1 MVLVLTEAEAREL
14 ISLRDIGACVE
25 AVASA
30 YRALGAGAAMN
41 LPRGRLRFPLA
52 DGAHHYFLNV
62 IPGAV
67 PALDVCA
74 VRLDSATYEAPPGVP
89 RAQRRMRDDRFTGL
103 VLLFG
108 TSTGELLA
116 ILPDF
121 TISGLRVGA
130 LSGTVAAVLARTDAA
145 RVGLFGT
152 GKQARSNLAAVC
164 AVRGVRQVVVY
175 SPNAAHRTEFA
186 AEMTDALGVEVRPAS
201 TPREVVAGAD
211 VVVCATNT
219 SAPVFEGAW
228 LEPGQHVVS
237 IVGGDR
243 YDERREVD
251 AATVARAGLVAMNSV
266 DQARLDAQDALP
278 DPGALPPAKL
288 IEVGPLLAGTGPGR
302 ADRDQITL
310 HLNNTGQGIQF
321 AAVGAM
327 LYERARAAGR
337 GHELPAE
344 WFTTDLS
351 SYAARGYHPS
361 P

>member
-1 MVLVLTEAEAREL
+1 MLVLTEAEAREL
-14 ISLRDIGACVE
+14 ISLRDIGQCVA
-25 AVASA
+25 AVAGA
-30 YRALGAGAAMN
+30 YRALGTGEAMN
-41 LPRGRLRFPLA
+41 LPRGRLRFPLP

-67 PALDVCA
+67 PALDACA
-74 VRLDSATYEAPPGVP
+74 VRLDSVAYEAPPGVP
-89 RAQRRMRDDRFTGL
+89 RAQRRMRDDRFAGL
-103 VLLFG
+103 VLLFR

-130 LSGTVAAVLARTDAA
+130 LSGAVADVWARPDAA

-164 AVRGVRQVVVY
+164 AVRPVRQVVVY
-175 SPNAAHRTEFA
+175 SPTAAHRTAFA
-186 AEMTDALGVEVRPAS
+186 AELTEALGVEIQPVGD
-201 TPREVVAGAD
+201 PRAVVAGAD

-219 SAPVFEGAW
+219 SVPVFDGAW

-243 YDERREVD
+243 YDERCEVD
-251 AATVARAGLVAMNSV
+251 ETTVARADLVTMNSV
-266 DQARLDAQDALP
+266 AQARLDAQDALP
-278 DPGALPPAKL
+278 DPGTLPTDKL
-288 IEVGPLLAGTGPGR
+288 VEVGPLLAGAGPR
-302 ADRDQITL
+302 RTHHDQITL

-337 GHELPAE
+337 GHDLPAE
-344 WFTTDLS
+344 WFVTDLS
-351 SYAARGYHPS
+351 GYAARGFHPS

>member
-1 MVLVLTEAEAREL
+1 MVLVLTEPEAREL
-14 ISLRDIGACVE
+14 VSLRDIGTCVQ
-25 AVASA
+25 AVADA
-30 YRALGAGAAMN
+30 YRALGTGAALN
-41 LPRGRLRFPLA
+41 LPRGRLRFPLP

-74 VRLDSATYEAPPGVP
+74 VRLDSVTYEAPPGVP
-89 RAQRRMRDDRFTGL
+89 RAQRRMRADRFTGL
-103 VLLFG
+103 VLLFR

-130 LSGTVAAVLARTDAA
+130 LSGAVADVLARPEAR

-164 AVRGVRQVVVY
+164 AVRPVRQVVVY
-175 SPNAAHRTEFA
+175 SPNPAHRQAFA

-201 TPREVVAGAD
+201 DPRAVVAGAD
-211 VVVCATNT
+211 IVICATNT
-219 SAPVFEGAW
+219 STPVFEGAW

-243 YDERREVD
+243 YDARREVD
-251 AATVARAGLVAMNSV
+251 AITVARADVVALNSV
-266 DQARLDAQDALP
+266 EQARLDAQGALP
-278 DPGALPPAKL
+278 DPATLAPAKL
-288 IEVGPLLAGTGPGR
+288 VEVGPLLAGAGPRRTR
-302 ADRDQITL
+302 ADQVTL

-321 AAVGAM
+321 AAVGAL
-327 LYERARAAGR
+327 LYERARAQGR
-337 GHELPAE
+337 GRELPAA

-351 SYAARGYHPS
+351 DYAARGYHPS